1 MSRTR
6 IVVHRPSQSPTLRAQ
21 PAPPSRA
28 RCVGLLALLLA
39 CTAPA
44 LHAAPGEPWPV
55 AGQQGL
61 VRLII
66 VPGDQ
71 ARDRAAYNRQ
81 IQLLC
86 EPDRTCFL
94 NFFTNST
101 GAPLAVPLADAIDHE
116 ATAVFRRSAKR
127 GTESFR
133 WSCRLQVPQ
142 EDCF

>member
-1 MSRTR
+1 MLHHPSLSTTPRALRVLPSRTR
-6 IVVHRPSQSPTLRAQ
+6 R
-21 PAPPSRA
+21 
-28 RCVGLLALLLA
+28 VGLLAMLA
-39 CTAPA
+39 ACAAPA
-44 LHAAPGEPWPV
+44 LHAAPSEPWPV

-61 VRLII
+61 VRFVIA
-66 VPGDQ
+66 PRDQ
-71 ARDRAAYNRQ
+71 ARDRAAYDQQ

-101 GAPLAVPLADAIDHE
+101 GAPLAVPLPDAIDHE

-127 GTESFR
+127 GAETFR
-133 WSCRLQVPQ
+133 WSCRLQIPQ

>member
-1 MSRTR
+1 M
-6 IVVHRPSQSPTLRAQ
+6 
-21 PAPPSRA
+21 
-28 RCVGLLALLLA
+28 LAA

-61 VRLII
+61 VRFVIAPRDL
-66 VPGDQ
+66 
-71 ARDRAAYNRQ
+71 ARDRAAYDRQ
-81 IQLLC
+81 IHLLC

-94 NFFTNST
+94 NFYTNST
-101 GAPLAVPLADAIDHE
+101 GAPLAVPLPDAIDHE

-127 GTESFR
+127 GADTFR
-133 WSCRLQVPQ
+133 WSCRLQIPQ